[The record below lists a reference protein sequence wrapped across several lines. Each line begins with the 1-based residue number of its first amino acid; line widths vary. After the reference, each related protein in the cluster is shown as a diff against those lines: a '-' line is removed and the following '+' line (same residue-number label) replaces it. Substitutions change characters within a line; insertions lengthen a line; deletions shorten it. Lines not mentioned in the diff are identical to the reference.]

1 MKEHLHQLY
10 DLIDVKNLEH
20 HEMFINL
27 HTSDEYEVVFEIL
40 REWLLEGLENQFT
53 ETFNPQDIKNLIP
66 SSFIFS
72 SWVLARILKTG
83 RNDIIF
89 NKVKLKQIMKTTDL
103 VKKLNLKSYS
113 DFIFS
118 GLGVCITQLSEQL
131 NLNNEQSC
139 KLLISACLI
148 AAEQIVDHREDYAA

>member
-1 MKEHLHQLY
+1 MREQLHQVY
-10 DLIDVKNLEH
+10 DLIDINNLEH

-27 HTSDEYEVVFEIL
+27 HTSDEYEIVFEVL
-40 REWLLEGLENQFT
+40 REWVLEGLENQFT
-53 ETFNPQDIKNLIP
+53 ETFTPEDIKYLIP

-72 SWVLARILKTG
+72 SWVLSRILKTG

-89 NKVKLKQIMKTTDL
+89 NKVKLKQIMKSTKL

-118 GLGVCITQLSEQL
+118 GLGVCITQLSEKL

-148 AAEQIVDHREDYAA
+148 AAEQIVDYKEDYAA